1 MKRIIVALLFVSICC
16 GYASVV
22 SAEDVA
28 KSTTTATASA
38 NSSDKTDNLS
48 VPTWKVARR
57 IVLDCYKSSWSDVD
71 VKVSGGY
78 ETRYSADGEP
88 ISGPVGTAV
97 LTVPLLSK
105 NEKLNKQISTDGRLE
120 HLADLYAEIEIQLAT
135 IDIVSE
141 LAATMKSTM
150 MDSGQ
155 TGIIEYFEV
164 VKQIATAESKKN
176 LAERKIKSILDN
188 CGWDGK
194 GD

>member
-1 MKRIIVALLFVSICC
+1 MKRIVIALLFVSICC
-16 GYASVV
+16 GYDSLV
-22 SAEDVA
+22 SAQEVV
-28 KSTTTATASA
+28 KPTTTTT
-38 NSSDKTDNLS
+38 SDSVDSNLS
-48 VPTWKVARR
+48 VPTWKIARR
-57 IVLDCYKSSWSDVD
+57 ILLDCYKSSWSDVD

-97 LTVPLLSK
+97 VTVPLLSK
-105 NEKLNKQISTDGRLE
+105 NDKLTKQTNTDGRIE
-120 HLADLYAEIEIQLAT
+120 HLADLYSEIEIQIANIQIL
-135 IDIVSE
+135 SE
-141 LAATMKSTM
+141 LATTMRSTM

-155 TGIIEYFEV
+155 SGIMEYFKSVQE
-164 VKQIATAESKKN
+164 IALAESKKN